1 MALDRTGCRCFR
13 RTAHAS
19 VSPRTGTAIMTTRST
34 LLRTA
39 FCRGMLQAVD
49 LTGSIGTQRI
59 RRMLAN
65 RTSRGA
71 LARDWA
77 AVSHDL
83 RTAMQRYAAEHGA

>member
-1 MALDRTGCRCFR
+1 M
-13 RTAHAS
+13 
-19 VSPRTGTAIMTTRST
+19 ITRST
-34 LLRTA
+34 LLRSA
-39 FCRGMLQAVD
+39 FFRGMAQAVD

-71 LARDWA
+71 LAHDWE

-83 RTAMQRYAAEHGA
+83 RRAMQRYAAEHGS